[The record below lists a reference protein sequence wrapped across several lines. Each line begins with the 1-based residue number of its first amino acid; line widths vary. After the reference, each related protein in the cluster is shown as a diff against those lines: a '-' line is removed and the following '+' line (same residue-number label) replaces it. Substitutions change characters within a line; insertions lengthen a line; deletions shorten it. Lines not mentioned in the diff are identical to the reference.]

1 LKKKCLKWIKNKRG
15 FGISMLRELYGLGN
29 WVKKKVL
36 EEEEARA
43 RTLANPR
50 GYTMG
55 RGGKGGI
62 HKFIV
67 YQCKYV

>member
-1 LKKKCLKWIKNKRG
+1 
-15 FGISMLRELYGLGN
+15 MLRELYGLGN